1 MIDKKE
7 RSVAAVLEDVSF
19 ILNEVRNTKFKNLEE
34 TKLSAKQEK
43 ILEDVEKDIDVC
55 VTKLGKI
62 LHTTEL

>member
-43 ILEDVEKDIDVC
+43 ILEEKYGAPYSEYKKSV
-55 VTKLGKI
+55 KF
-62 LHTTEL
+62 

>member
-43 ILEDVEKDIDVC
+43 ILDFLSAFLIQLSSQ
-55 VTKLGKI
+55 T
-62 LHTTEL
+62 HTNFSGLC